1 AEGGP
6 CAQKTICQLGS
17 LPNPEDGFLPQRLP
31 ALAAV
36 LEDLAW
42 QWDVDRADLLARIAL
57 RAQRVGQV
65 GLVEAVMKGREH
77 EPDRSV
83 VDVPELVAAH
93 GHESR
98 ARVGAR
104 TTANACQGV
113 TEDRIGPHLF
123 ASVVKDHTVHLSRTV
138 NADRQGLLDVTRPR
152 RAGDPVD
159 VAGHDLAGTAA
170 GEHSQD
176 RDRVIE

>member
-6 CAQKTICQLGS
+6 CAQKTISQLGS

-83 VDVPELVAAH
+83 VNVPESVVAQRH
-93 GHESR
+93 KSR
-98 ARVGAR
+98 ARVGAGAA
-104 TTANACQGV
+104 ANECQGV
-113 TEDRIGPHLF
+113 AEDRIGRHLF
-123 ASVVKDHTVHLSRTV
+123 PAVVKDHAVH
-138 NADRQGLLDVTRPR
+138 
-152 RAGDPVD
+152 
-159 VAGHDLAGTAA
+159 
-170 GEHSQD
+170 
-176 RDRVIE
+176 